1 MAHYDIKIL
10 SALLDSYENSLLSKG
25 ENKVNIHIAFPFTKK
40 TLPEYFNESS
50 LVYDEIHAAVNE
62 LERKDFLSVVW
73 KKGKAGHIIQKV
85 ILKEE
90 HIDKVYSYLKRT
102 PKAEHVKIH
111 LHFLAAWEREQ
122 KGTAIALQFAAYLK
136 ERIERGKSVKEF
148 IDLSDLDKTKRILT
162 MLSLVENNKESCYI
176 REFSIWHFAD
186 SKAFESQLGVLG
198 KIMRRFKTEFA
209 DMDIYQILAE
219 YHIYNTPDYV
229 YIKGEGELSIHNGS
243 KAVVGLACFEQGIG
257 ISGADIKNITVS
269 GKDKV
274 KKVITI
280 ENLTT
285 FFRWQE
291 KDSLIIYLGGY
302 HNSVRRELLKRVYQ
316 ELPDAEYLHFG
327 DIDIGGFEIYRD
339 LCEKTGI
346 PFQTYHMG
354 IWELKQYEDYTKRLT
369 ENDKKRLQALMKNE
383 WFGQKKITQVLEY
396 MEEKDMKLEQEVIR
410 ELRKEDFY
418 YIDKTGLAI
427 RRNEV
432 YFD

>member
-50 LVYDEIHAAVNE
+50 LAYDDIHAAVNE

-73 KKGKAGHIIQKV
+73 KKGKSGHIIQKV

-102 PKAEHVKIH
+102 PKA
-111 LHFLAAWEREQ
+111 
-122 KGTAIALQFAAYLK
+122 
-136 ERIERGKSVKEF
+136 
-148 IDLSDLDKTKRILT
+148 
-162 MLSLVENNKESCYI
+162 
-176 REFSIWHFAD
+176 
-186 SKAFESQLGVLG
+186 
-198 KIMRRFKTEFA
+198 
-209 DMDIYQILAE
+209 
-219 YHIYNTPDYV
+219 DYV
-229 YIKGEGELSIHNGS
+229 YIKGEGELSFHKGS
-243 KAVVGLACFEQGIG
+243 KAVVELACLEQGIG
-257 ISGADIKNITVS
+257 ISGDDVENIKVS
-269 GKDKV
+269 GKGRV
-274 KKVITI
+274 RKVITI

-285 FFRWQE
+285 FFRWWE
-291 KDSLIIYLGGY
+291 KNSLIIYLGGY
-302 HNSVRRELLKRVYQ
+302 HNSVRRELLNRVYQ

-369 ENDKKRLQALMKNE
+369 ENDKKRLQALKKNG
-383 WFGQKKITQVLEY
+383 WFGQRKIMQVLEY

-410 ELRKEDFY
+410 K
-418 YIDKTGLAI
+418 
-427 RRNEV
+427 N
-432 YFD
+432 